1 MNELRPYIFL
11 SATEPNAYRANSS
24 HLETCSSGTTTHSFI
39 GLPRSDGSNNLAPG
53 RASASAWLAPPSLK
67 TIVPSKY
74 PANALP
80 LLFFRQGIPNIFPL
94 VAGDVAIISKTTA
107 SYAACGSKDIV
118 VSPRFRPDYASATRV
133 LALRCYMRFWWG

>member
-53 RASASAWLAPPSLK
+53 KASASAWLDPPNLK

-74 PANALP
+74 PANAFP
-80 LLFFRQGIPNIFPL
+80 LLFLRQGIPNIFPL
-94 VAGDVAIISKTTA
+94 VVGDVFIISETTP
-107 SYAACGSKDIV
+107 SYSVRGSKDIV
-118 VSPRFRPDYASATRV
+118 LSPQFIPFCLIRKV
-133 LALRCYMRFWWG
+133 